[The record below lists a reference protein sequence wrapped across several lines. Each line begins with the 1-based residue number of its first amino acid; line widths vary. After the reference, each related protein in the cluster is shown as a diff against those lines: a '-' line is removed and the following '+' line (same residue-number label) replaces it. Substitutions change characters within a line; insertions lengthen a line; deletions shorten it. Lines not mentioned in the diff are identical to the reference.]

1 MNDKVV
7 IEGLSVMTTVGVYDW
22 EQHMQ
27 QKVVLDVIMDWN
39 NKLAGKSD
47 NINDCL
53 NYAEV
58 SQTIV
63 NFLNNNRFF
72 LIEKI
77 AEEVAE
83 LVMSHFLISKVKI
96 KVSKP
101 GAVATANNVAVIIE
115 RAR

>member
-22 EQHMQ
+22 EQHIK

-47 NINDCL
+47 DINDCL

-63 NFLNNNRFF
+63 NFLNHNRFF

-83 LVMSHFLISKVKI
+83 LVMNHFLISKVKV

-101 GAVATANNVAVIIE
+101 GAVTAANNVAVIIE
-115 RAR
+115 RTR